1 MEFLAVIVGG
11 EGPNTWEEEVKI
23 EYADDFMD
31 AAHQAQGHAEEMRG
45 FVFSL
50 ELSS

>member
-1 MEFLAVIVGG
+1 MEFLEIIQGG
-11 EGPNTWEEEVKI
+11 EGPDEWEEEMKI

-31 AAHQAQGHAEEMRG
+31 AATQAQGHAEEMRG